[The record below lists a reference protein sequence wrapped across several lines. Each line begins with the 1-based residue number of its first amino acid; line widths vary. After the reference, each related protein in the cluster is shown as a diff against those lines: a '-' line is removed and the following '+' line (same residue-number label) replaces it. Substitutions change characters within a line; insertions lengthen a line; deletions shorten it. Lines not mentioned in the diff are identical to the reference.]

1 MSCHYS
7 IEIDKPRCLVRIRMG
22 GLFTRK
28 DIAAFIEARREA
40 HEALD
45 CPPNAHSTLNDLR
58 EMKIQPAETVEA
70 FRDMLSSPAY
80 RSRRLAFVVG
90 PTLTRNQLMRA
101 AAGRDVR
108 WFEDPALAEAWLLE
122 EDEEAEE
129 APPLLRRT
137 G

>member
-7 IEIDKPRCLVRIRMG
+7 FDIDPPRRLVRIRMG
-22 GLFTRK
+22 GLFTPA
-28 DIAAFIEARREA
+28 DIAAFVEARRVA
-40 HEALD
+40 HRALR
-45 CPPNAHSTLNDLR
+45 CPANTHSTINDLR

-70 FRDMLSSPAY
+70 FRAMLAAPEY

-101 AAGRDVR
+101 ASGRDVR
-108 WFEDPALAEAWLLE
+108 WFEDPAGAEAWMRE
-122 EDEEAEE
+122 EQEE
-129 APPLLRRT
+129 PQPLRRT